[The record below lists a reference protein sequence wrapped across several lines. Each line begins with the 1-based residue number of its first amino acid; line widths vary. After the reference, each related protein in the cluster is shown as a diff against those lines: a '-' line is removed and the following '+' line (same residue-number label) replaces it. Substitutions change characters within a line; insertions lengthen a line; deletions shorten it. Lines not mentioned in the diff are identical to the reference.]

1 VSLLTVATDGG
12 KTSSNVWSVLSP
24 ADAVIDSRKQKFR
37 RQKRQPK
44 VIQWAMNA
52 RQQNC
57 FIRRREEDRGNA
69 VLTAIEVGMSEDIYT
84 HKMIARSQSCVCPI
98 NPHRPLHCDVKH
110 YVFGRMPF

>member
-1 VSLLTVATDGG
+1 M
-12 KTSSNVWSVLSP
+12 
-24 ADAVIDSRKQKFR
+24 
-37 RQKRQPK
+37 
-44 VIQWAMNA
+44 IQWAMNA

-57 FIRRREEDRGNA
+57 FIRSREEDQENA
-69 VLTAIEVGMSEDIYT
+69 ALTAMEVGRSEDSYT